1 MNHILNKYWTV
12 NSATRNSIDIAI
24 KATEVGAASS
34 DIDYSLSDHLDT
46 DTAQD
51 QPGPPHAA
59 FVKGTKFLMTPFKI
73 YATFIDY

>member
-24 KATEVGAASS
+24 KAAAAGAASS
-34 DIDYSLSDHLDT
+34 DIDYSLSDHLST

-51 QPGPPHAA
+51 QPGPGHTA